1 MNEVKD
7 LVENAFVRAGFE
19 DADKKT
25 SDFLARGMLCN
36 VAMAMDMPNMM
47 PIR

>member
-1 MNEVKD
+1 VKN

-19 DADKKT
+19 DTDKKT